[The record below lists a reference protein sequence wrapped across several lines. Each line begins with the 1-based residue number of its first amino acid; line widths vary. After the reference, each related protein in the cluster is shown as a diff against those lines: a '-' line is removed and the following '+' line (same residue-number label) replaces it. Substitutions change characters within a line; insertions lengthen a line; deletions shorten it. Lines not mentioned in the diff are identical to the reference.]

1 MVYSFLEERKRETET
16 ERERGGEG
24 RMWYLFA
31 VVRFG
36 YPRFGDDLAG
46 VNVAGGEVRQLVD
59 AGESSLRIN
68 RQKQT

>member
-1 MVYSFLEERKRETET
+1 
-16 ERERGGEG
+16 
-24 RMWYLFA
+24 MWYLFA